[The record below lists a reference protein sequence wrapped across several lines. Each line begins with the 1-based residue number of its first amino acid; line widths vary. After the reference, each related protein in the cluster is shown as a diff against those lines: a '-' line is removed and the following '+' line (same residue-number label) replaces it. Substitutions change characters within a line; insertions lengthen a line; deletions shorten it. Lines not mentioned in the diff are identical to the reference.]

1 MKRSFKKVTRFISV
15 LLAVVILCASMPF
28 SMAATDSPLEV
39 KISTNKSRYTL
50 LDKMEFTVTV
60 TNTSNY
66 VVRDISVEALLGD
79 SLSGI
84 KEGSQ
89 FSEEKT
95 YLLPNNSFSFTY
107 YAEQTSFSG
116 LDIFFLPF
124 ILFAGL
130 FDNNTLVD
138 IPINDFDDG
147 RNVYETSKSVN
158 LLSFNSSAY
167 DSATTVKVYYS
178 AELTEIFTISFNGNG
193 NNVYDVPEKQLVF
206 AGESIS
212 VPENPGRDQ
221 YTFIGWYTDSNCTTL
236 YDFNDS
242 VYSDVDLYAGW
253 ITYNESLNI
262 IDEALN
268 YIRIGYV
275 DGDNSDCVTE
285 NISLPTSVAL
295 DGLDVPIG
303 VKWTSNDALSVT
315 DTGVVTRGEN
325 TKTVVLT
332 ATIIYEGESDYKNF
346 EINVIGDAE
355 QTPVICNSAEEMQQF
370 SDDGSTPDI
379 YTDDDTSI
387 TTIDGVFTN
396 VVVECSEDAILS
408 LNSVKNIVGIDNPEN
423 EFVPLTSSNTE
434 FSSSY
439 VLQQMYNGVPVYG
452 RTVTVSTAL
461 DGTPNYLNTGYK
473 GDIIISTTPEL
484 TQEQIKLGLS
494 SQYGEES
501 IFEIVGL
508 SIYSLG
514 EYCDTPVLT
523 YEVNVID
530 SVEGGVTE
538 TLFVSASTGE
548 IIYSETGVIAWGD
561 KDVNGSGKDELGITR
576 YFPIR
581 FKQWDWFFY
590 YMQDVSR
597 NIMVYNKKV
606 SSANRVGSEL
616 NWWTDETENSAYAN
630 LIQVYDW
637 YNSNIGRN
645 PIADRGEIKL
655 IVHSNFYGGI
665 GSDNAAWCRNN
676 EIRFWDN
683 SSNSSRV
690 YTPAAAYDVMA
701 HEYTHGV
708 LEYLTGVI
716 PYLDATGAIN
726 EAYADIMG
734 CIADGDWI
742 MGENYTGTSDGLR
755 NISDP
760 SSQGYPEQYL
770 IDSNWVPYGS
780 NRDNG
785 GVHSNCTVISYAA
798 YLMSTNGLSM
808 STLADLWY
816 QSLTYGYNASSQF
829 RNVRLNVIHAA
840 KDMGLSESQIQI
852 INKAFDDVNIIVGY
866 SLSGKVTIAD
876 SDTNMA
882 NNQALPG
889 AEVRLTGNGISKLAI
904 TNNSGNYTVSDIPY
918 GTYTVTVS
926 KEGYITATQTLSFD
940 YTMDNV
946 YNVAIEAI
954 PEEYSGDGYASGY
967 VYNVATGQG
976 VSGLTLKI
984 RLGLNNTTG
993 NVVQTQTTGSGG
1005 YYVTGKLPAGNYC
1018 VEVTD
1023 NRSGVSDDYRFSTT
1037 LFNIKVLGGITVL
1050 NQNGYV
1056 SNGISSDEIRIV
1068 LSWGS
1073 TPSDLDSHLV
1083 GPTSGG
1089 NKFHVYYSSMHHGSD
1104 AELDHDDTSSYGPE
1118 TVTIHNEYDGTYVY
1132 AVHDYSNRS
1141 RSNSTALANSGAKVI
1156 VYRGNNVVATYN
1168 VPTDKSG
1175 TLWTVFSYNSATQRF
1190 TTINSMSNNS
1200 SSGGSVLGST
1210 NVYPNSIDEP
1220 VNYEMTQSLETD
1232 KYFKEESMAEY
1243 TNIILED
1250 VYINSK

>member
-15 LLAVVILCASMPF
+15 LLALAIICVSVPF
-28 SMAATDSPLEV
+28 GMMATDSPLEV
-39 KISTNKSRYTL
+39 KITTDKSRYTL
-50 LDKMEFTVTV
+50 LDDMKFTVTV
-60 TNTSNY
+60 TN
-66 VVRDISVEALLGD
+66 ISDSAVKNISAEALLGD
-79 SLSGI
+79 SLGAI
-84 KEGSQ
+84 KEDSE
-89 FSEEKT
+89 FSVEKT
-95 YLLPNNSFSFTY
+95 YLLPGDSFTFTY
-107 YAEQTSFSG
+107 YAEQTSFNG
-116 LDIFFLPF
+116 LDIFFVPF
-124 ILFAGL
+124 AFFANL
-130 FDNNTLVD
+130 FDSKTIITLPENN
-138 IPINDFDDG
+138 FDDG
-147 RNVYETSKSVN
+147 RAVCEATKRADV
-158 LLSFNSSAY
+158 LSFNSSSY

-178 AELTEIFTISFNGNG
+178 EELTEIFTITFNGNG
-193 NNVYDVPEKQLVF
+193 NNVYDLPEKQIVF
-206 AGESIS
+206 AGESIDIPKN
-212 VPENPGRDQ
+212 PERNQ
-221 YTFIGWYTDSNCTTL
+221 YTFVGWYTDSECTTL
-236 YDFNDS
+236 YDFNDPI
-242 VYSDVDLYAGW
+242 YSDILLFAGW
-253 ITYNESLNI
+253 ITYDESLAI

-268 YIRIGYV
+268 SIRIGYA
-275 DGDNSDCVTE
+275 DGDNSDCVTKDVT
-285 NISLPTSVAL
+285 LPTFIEL
-295 DGLDVPIG
+295 EGLDAPVN
-303 VKWTSNDALSVT
+303 VTWTSDDVLSVT
-315 DTGVVTRGEN
+315 NSGVVTRAEN
-325 TKTVVLT
+325 TKTTVLT
-332 ATIIYEGESDYKNF
+332 ATIMYEGKSDYKKF
-346 EINVIGDAE
+346 EIKVVGDTE
-355 QTPVICNSAEEMQQF
+355 QIPVICNNAEELQQF
-370 SDDGSTPDI
+370 NNDGSTLAVF
-379 YTDDDTSI
+379 TDDNSCI
-387 TTIDGVFTN
+387 TTIDGVYSN
-396 VVVECSEDAILS
+396 VIVECSEDAILS
-408 LNSVKNIVGIDNPEN
+408 LNSVKNIVGIDSPEN
-423 EFVPLTSSNTE
+423 EFVALTSSNTD

-439 VLQQMYNGVPVYG
+439 VLQQIYNGVPVYG
-452 RTVTVSTAL
+452 RTITVSTTSN
-461 DGTPNYLNTGYK
+461 GTPNYLNTGYK
-473 GDIIISTTPEL
+473 EDIAISTTPEM
-484 TQEQIKLGLS
+484 TQEQIKEVLL

-501 IFEIVGL
+501 TFEIVGL
-508 SIYSLG
+508 SVYSLG
-514 EYCDTPVLT
+514 EYYDIPVLT
-523 YEVNVID
+523 YEVNIID
-530 SVEGGVTE
+530 SAEGGVSE
-538 TLFVSASTGE
+538 TVFVSASTGE
-548 IIYSETGVIAWGD
+548 IVYTESSVITWGD
-561 KDVNGSGKDELGITR
+561 KDVNGSGKDELGTTR

-616 NWWTDETENSAYAN
+616 NWWTDKTENSAYAN
-630 LIQVYDW
+630 LIKVYDW

-665 GSDNAAWCRNN
+665 SSDNAAWCGNN

-683 SSNSSRV
+683 SSNSSHI

-708 LEYLTGVI
+708 LQYLTGGI
-716 PYLDATGAIN
+716 PYMDATGAIN

-734 CIADGDWI
+734 CIAEGDWF
-742 MGENYTGTSDGLR
+742 MGENYTGTSNGLR

-770 IDSNWVPYGS
+770 SDPNWIAYGS
-780 NRDNG
+780 SSDRG

-798 YLMSTNGLSM
+798 YLMRTNGLSM

-882 NNQALPG
+882 NNQPLLG
-889 AEVRLTGNGISKLAI
+889 AEVRLTGNGVSKLAI
-904 TNNSGNYTVSDIPY
+904 TNSSGNYTVSDIPY

-954 PEEYSGDGYASGY
+954 PEEYSGEGYASGY

-976 VSGLTLKI
+976 VSGLTLRI

-993 NVVQTQTTGSGG
+993 NVVQTQITGSGG
-1005 YYVTGKLPAGNYC
+1005 YYVTNKLPAGNYC

-1023 NRSGVSDDYRFSTT
+1023 NRTGISEDARFSTT
-1037 LFNIKVLGGITVL
+1037 LFNIKVLGNITVT

-1056 SNGISSDEIRIV
+1056 SNGISSEEIRIV

-1083 GPTSGG
+1083 GPTANGG
-1089 NKFHVYYSSMHHGSD
+1089 KFHVYYSSKTNGSD
-1104 AELDHDDTSSYGPE
+1104 ADLDHDDTNSYGPE

-1141 RSNSTALANSGAKVI
+1141 RSSSTALANSGANVI
-1156 VYRGNNVVATYN
+1156 VYRGNNIIATYN
-1168 VPTDKSG
+1168 VPTDKTG
-1175 TLWTVFSYNSATQRF
+1175 TLWTVFSYNSETQRF

-1210 NVYPNSIDEP
+1210 NVYTNSYDGD
-1220 VNYEMTQSLETD
+1220 VNSEVMQPIETD
-1232 KYFKEESMAEY
+1232 TYFKKDSMAEY
-1243 TNIILED
+1243 TSIILED
-1250 VYINSK
+1250 VYIYSK